1 VYGEVDL
8 RYVGYGYFGGEYEE
22 FDDSEEESVRF
33 DGGVG
38 VGSEMSALTALRRTL
53 GMIV

>member
-1 VYGEVDL
+1 VYGGIDL

-22 FDDSEEESVRF
+22 FDDSEEESVRV

-38 VGSEMSALTALRRTL
+38 VWVEVR
-53 GMIV
+53 